1 MTEELLMNLGSCSLF
16 FSKKVFIDSCLFP
29 KIIET
34 VISGLHLTTAM

>member
-1 MTEELLMNLGSCSLF
+1 MTEDLLMNLGSCSLF

-34 VISGLHLTTAM
+34 VISGLHLTTPK